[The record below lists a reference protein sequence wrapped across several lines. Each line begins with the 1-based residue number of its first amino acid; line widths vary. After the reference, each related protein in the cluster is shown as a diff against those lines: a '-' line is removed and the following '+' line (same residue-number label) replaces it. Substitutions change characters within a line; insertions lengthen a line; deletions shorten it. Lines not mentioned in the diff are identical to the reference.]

1 MNTDHWSLPLGDQ
14 AAAVRDGVLS
24 ARDLVTQTREQ
35 IAGREPD
42 LAAWVTLSDSVVDDA
57 GAIDARA
64 VDARPGD
71 LPLCGISVGVKDLID
86 VAGLPTR
93 AGSVTTS
100 DRPAASDAACIA
112 RLRELGAVIQGK
124 TVTTEYGYFAPG
136 PTRNPHA
143 LDHTPGGSSSGSAA
157 AVGAGTV
164 LIALGTQTA
173 GSLTRPASYCG
184 VAGMV
189 LAQGSASLAGVTG
202 MSETLDSLGI
212 LTRTVDDLHY
222 VYSAFTGDPA
232 SASGETAGTEVL
244 MWRGSDL
251 GVLDPAMLDL
261 IESLPAIL
269 STAGLGYGR
278 LEWDDAVRTLSDDH
292 STVMSYEASRRLAP
306 VHTAQS
312 ESLSP
317 QLRALLDDGRLV
329 RDSAHR
335 DALDRR
341 DLART
346 ELFSIIGDNAVIVGP
361 AALGPAPAGLDATG
375 SPILSRPWQ
384 LLGLPVVVVP
394 GARDDQGLP
403 LGLQVIGRP
412 GREAQLFEVARR
424 LEAALQAERTAAQ

>member
-1 MNTDHWSLPLGDQ
+1 MNTDHWSRPLRDQ
-14 AAAVRDGVLS
+14 AAAVRDGVVS
-24 ARDLVTQTREQ
+24 AEDLVTQTRKH
-35 IAGREPD
+35 IADREPD
-42 LAAWVTLSDSVVDDA
+42 LAAWVALSDSVVDDA
-57 GAIDARA
+57 RDVEALS
-64 VDARPGD
+64 GD
-71 LPLCGISVGVKDLID
+71 LPLRGISVGVKDLID

-100 DRPAASDAACIA
+100 DRPAASDAPCIA

-164 LIALGTQTA
+164 PIALGTQTA

-184 VAGMV
+184 AAGMV
-189 LAQGSASLAGVTG
+189 LAQGSTSLTGVAG
-202 MSETLDSLGI
+202 MSETLDSLGV

-232 SASGETAGTEVL
+232 SASGTTSGTEVL
-244 MWRGSDL
+244 LWRGSEL
-251 GVLDPAMLDL
+251 GVLEPAMLNLLD
-261 IESLPAIL
+261 SLPAIL
-269 STAGLGYGR
+269 SAAGFEHGPLA
-278 LEWDDAVRTLSDDH
+278 WDDAVRTLADH
-292 STVMSYEASRRLAP
+292 HVTVMSYEASRKLAS
-306 VHTAQS
+306 VHAVYL

-317 QLRALLDDGRLV
+317 QLRALLDDGRRV

-335 DALDRR
+335 ESLDRR

-346 ELFSIIGDNAVIVGP
+346 ELFSILGADTVIVGP

-384 LLGLPVVVVP
+384 LLGLPVVIVP

-424 LEAALQAERTAAQ
+424 LEAALSTDRAAL